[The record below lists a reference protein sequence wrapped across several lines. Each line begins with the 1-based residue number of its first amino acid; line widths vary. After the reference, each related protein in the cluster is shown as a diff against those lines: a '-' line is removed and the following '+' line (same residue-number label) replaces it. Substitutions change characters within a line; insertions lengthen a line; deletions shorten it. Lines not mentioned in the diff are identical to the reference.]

1 MLAVACVAV
10 ERKALIMYGNCTK
23 TTPNGPMHV
32 DWNPMYTAPKTGCR
46 IRAYVSGLGDNSVIW
61 AGEWVTADSTPVVPT
76 AWARYPDID
85 ALPNGPQIRE
95 IIRHSE
101 AHPQAWINAE
111 AITNSPDQWI
121 CNQAEA
127 AAWAANE
134 IRDEER
140 VEDWRSLELH
150 KRPPAAQ
157 GALMALLGWDDCGYM
172 LELPVDALRDM
183 VYTGPCDVHYK
194 ALLIAPAVI
203 AMRK

>member
-1 MLAVACVAV
+1 LAV
-10 ERKALIMYGNCTK
+10 EGKAMIRYGNCTK
-23 TTPNGPMHV
+23 TTPHGPMHA
-32 DWNPMYTAPKTGCR
+32 DWQPMYTAPQTGGR
-46 IRAYVSGLGDNSVIW
+46 LRAYIPGRGDNAVVW

-101 AHPQAWINAE
+101 AHPQAWIDAE
-111 AITNSPDQWI
+111 AVTGNRDQWI
-121 CNQAEA
+121 CNQAAA
-127 AAWAANE
+127 AAWAAKA
-134 IRDEER
+134 IRNEER

-157 GALMALLGWDDCGYM
+157 GALMALLGWDDCGDM
-172 LELPVDALRDM
+172 LELPVEDLRAI
-183 VYTGPCDVHYK
+183 VNGGSVTVHYK

-203 AMRK
+203 AMAD